1 MKYTTISNGNVIKS
15 EPTFSTAAKRSRKS
29 SERKTVES
37 SSDEMNSGA
46 DNSMDTSTGTFQYLV
61 FALIYKVTASP
72 FLAVAVWIRDLEN
85 SILRH

>member
-46 DNSMDTSTGTFQYLV
+46 DNSLDTSTGTFQYLGCFCLKGLCMKFEV
-61 FALIYKVTASP
+61 EHIILYTN
-72 FLAVAVWIRDLEN
+72 DEN
-85 SILRH
+85 NLRL